1 VLDLDALRADTP
13 GTARVVHFGNAG
25 AALQPRP
32 VIDAVAAH
40 LRLEAEIGGYE
51 AAAVAAEAIEA
62 TYPAVAGLIGCA
74 PDEVALLPSATLA
87 WDMAF
92 WSIRWRP
99 GDRILLGRAEYSSND
114 IAIRAAR
121 ERYGV
126 TVDVVPDD
134 ASGQI
139 DVGALA
145 DMVDERVKLIA
156 LCHVPTNNGLVSPAA
171 EVGAV
176 ARAAGVRYLLDAC
189 QSVGQLPVDVRAIG
203 CDLLSFT
210 GRKFVRGPRG
220 TGALYVRREIMDELD
235 PPFPDLRSA
244 ERDGSAYRLRGDA
257 RRFET
262 WESDLA
268 ASIGLGVA
276 AAYAL
281 RVGPAEAWA
290 RIQELA
296 GRLRELLAGVDGVT
310 VDDTGAVRGAIV
322 TFRVAGEDPYE
333 LRNRLRA
340 QHINLGVVAGG
351 LLGEPAPD
359 KMRASVHYY
368 NSGDEL
374 DRLVAALR

>member
-1 VLDLDALRADTP
+1 VLDIDALRADTP
-13 GTARVVHFGNAG
+13 GTDRVVHLGNAG

-32 VIDAVAAH
+32 VLDAVVAH
-40 LRLEAEIGGYE
+40 LRLESEIGGYE
-51 AAAVAAEAIEA
+51 AAAAAAAAAAA
-62 TYPAVAGLIGCA
+62 TYPAVAGLLGCD

-92 WSIRWRP
+92 WSIRFRP
-99 GDRILLGRAEYSSND
+99 GDRILTGRAEYASND

-121 ERYGV
+121 ERHGV

-134 ASGQI
+134 EHGQL

-145 DMVDERVKLIA
+145 GMVDERVKLIA

-176 ARAAGVRYLLDAC
+176 ARAAGVLFLLDAC

-220 TGALYVRREIMDELD
+220 TGALFVRREIMDQLD
-235 PPFPDLRSA
+235 PPFPDLHSA
-244 ERDGSAYRLRGDA
+244 ERDGSGYRLRGDA

-276 AAYAL
+276 ARYAL
-281 RVGPAEAWA
+281 TVGPVEAWA
-290 RIQELA
+290 RIQALA
-296 GRLRELLAGVDGVT
+296 DRLRGLLAGLDGVT
-310 VDDTGAVRGAIV
+310 VDDVGAVRGGIV
-322 TFRVAGEDPYE
+322 TFRVDGADPYE

-340 QHINLGVVAGG
+340 RHINVGVVAGG
-351 LLGEPAPD
+351 LLGEPAAD

-368 NSGDEL
+368 NTDEEL

>member
-13 GTARVVHFGNAG
+13 GTARVIHFNNAG

-40 LRLEAEIGGYE
+40 LALEAEIGGYE
-51 AAAVAAEAIEA
+51 AAAAAEQASA
-62 TYPAVAGLIGCA
+62 AVYPAIAGLLGCA
-74 PDEVALLPSATLA
+74 AEEVALLPSATLA

-92 WSIRWRP
+92 FSVRFRP
-99 GDRILLGRAEYSSND
+99 GDRILTGRAEYASND
-114 IAIRAAR
+114 IALRAAV
-121 ERYGV
+121 ERFGV

-134 ASGQI
+134 EHGQI
-139 DVGALA
+139 DVAALA
-145 DMVDERVKLIA
+145 AMVDERTRLIA

-189 QSVGQLPVDVRAIG
+189 QSVGQLPIDVAAIG

-210 GRKFVRGPRG
+210 GRKFVRAPRG

-235 PPFPDLRSA
+235 PPFPDLHSA
-244 ERDGSAYRLRGDA
+244 VRDGTGYRLRDDA

-268 ASIGLGVA
+268 ASIGLGIA

-281 RVGPAEAWA
+281 RVGPVEAWA
-290 RIQELA
+290 RIQGLA
-296 GRLRELLAGVDGVT
+296 ARLRERLAALDGVT
-310 VDDTGAVRGAIV
+310 VDDVGAVRGGIV
-322 TFRVAGEDPYE
+322 TFRVAGTDPYD

-340 QHINLGVVAGG
+340 QHINLNVTSGG
-351 LLGEPAPD
+351 MLGEPAPD
-359 KMRASVHYY
+359 KMRASLHYY
-368 NSGDEL
+368 NTDEEL
-374 DRLVAALR
+374 DRLVSALR